1 MVKIKDLEPD
11 PISKPIQEVSHKLTM
26 VRIPSET
33 KIKEPADPAMVT
45 QYQGILHNKRT
56 TVGGSF

>member
-26 VRIPSET
+26 VRIPSEN
-33 KIKEPADPAMVT
+33 KIKDPADPALVT
-45 QYQGILHNKRT
+45 QW
-56 TVGGSF
+56 